1 MTTRDAAI
9 SAARRGWSVFPIAAR
24 NKKPPLVDDW
34 ERRACADPDRVGRYW
49 PGHANVGIACGPSG
63 LVVVDLDTHG
73 DLPDEWQLPGIR
85 DGRDVLAQLCE
96 WAGQPWPATHW
107 ITTASGGWHFY
118 FAAPEGSQIRNS
130 AGQLGPMIDVR
141 ACGGYVV
148 GAGSVVG
155 GRTYETF
162 DDSDPMPLP
171 PWLAALASPLPPR
184 PVAYPA
190 AGRVSAPA
198 DSRLRGLAAT
208 VAAGKRGDRN
218 GPLYWAACRAAE
230 MIAAGEADR
239 QAAEE
244 TLIAAALEAGLR
256 GGEREARRTFASAM
270 RGGSR

>member
-1 MTTRDAAI
+1 MTTQDAAVA
-9 SAARRGWSVFPIAAR
+9 AARRGWHVFPIRPGA
-24 NKKPPLVDDW
+24 KKPPLVDDW
-34 ERRACADPDRVGRYW
+34 EQRACADPDRVGRYW

-63 LVVVDLDTHG
+63 LVVIDLDTHG

-96 WAGQPWPATHW
+96 WAGQPWPATYW
-107 ITTASGGWHFY
+107 VTTPSGGWHFY

-148 GAGSVVG
+148 GADSVVG

-162 DDSDPMPLP
+162 DDSDPAPLP
-171 PWLAALASPLPPR
+171 PWLAALASPPPPR

-208 VAAGKRGDRN
+208 VAAGKPGDRT
-218 GPLYWAACRAAE
+218 GPLVWAAHRVRE
-230 MIAAGEADR
+230 MAAAGEADPEAAGELLV
-239 QAAEE
+239 QAAV
-244 TLIAAALEAGLR
+244 EAGIR
-256 GGEREARRTFASAM
+256 GGERYARQQVRHVL
-270 RGGSR
+270 GGDR